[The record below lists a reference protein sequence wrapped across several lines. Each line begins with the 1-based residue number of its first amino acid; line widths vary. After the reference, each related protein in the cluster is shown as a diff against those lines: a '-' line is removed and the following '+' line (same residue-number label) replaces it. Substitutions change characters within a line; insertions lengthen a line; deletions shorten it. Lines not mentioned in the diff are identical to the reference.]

1 MLRYWSKALVSALM
15 LVALPFE
22 KAYDFDADRE
32 AMECL
37 KGNMSSVIMLD
48 TRLFSNQSKDI
59 GFNYAL
65 LNAFS
70 DYTGLK
76 VNIESRP
83 VSDGCWRNLVAG
95 NYQLMAFEAR
105 DSLPIPPEF
114 ANNVLLSMPIRD
126 NMVWAVP
133 MKNEYLINYVNV
145 FLQDIKRNGRYQD
158 IERRHYRSYHIEPF
172 LDSDLKANALSPYD
186 DIVKKYG
193 NFTGVDWRL
202 LSAIIYQESRYNMAT
217 TSMRNAKGLMQV
229 LESTAAHYGVDDVY
243 DPELNVKAGTL
254 HFSHLVN
261 AFSDEGMSD
270 EEIIK
275 FALAAY
281 NAGEARI
288 EQCRRVADS
297 LGLDRNK
304 WEDVVKAFDSMPNFG
319 GREETRSYVEKVMAK
334 FEDYKRIIE

>member
-37 KGNMSSVIMLD
+37 KGNMSSVIMRE

-133 MKNEYLINYVNV
+133 MKNEYLVNYVNV

-254 HFSHLVN
+254 HFSHLVS

-281 NAGEARI
+281 NAVEARI
-288 EQCRRVADS
+288 AQCRRAADS
-297 LGLDRNK
+297 LGLGRNK
-304 WEDVVKAFDSMPNFG
+304 WEEVARAFDSMPNFG

>member
-1 MLRYWSKALVSALM
+1 MLRYCSKALVSALM
-15 LVALPFE
+15 LTLLPFE
-22 KAYDFDADRE
+22 KDYDFDADRA

-37 KGNMSSVIMLD
+37 KGNMSSIIMLD

-70 DYTGLK
+70 DYTGLN

-95 NYQLMAFEAR
+95 HYQLMAFEAR
-105 DSLPIPPEF
+105 DSVPVPPEF
-114 ANNVLLSMPIRD
+114 AGNVVLSIPIRGD
-126 NMVWAVP
+126 MVWAVP
-133 MKNEYLINYVNV
+133 MKNEYLVNYVNV

-186 DIVKKYG
+186 DIVRKYG

-202 LSAIIYQESRYNMAT
+202 LSAIIYQESRYNMAS
-217 TSMRNAKGLMQV
+217 TSLRNAKGLMQV
-229 LESTAAHYGVDDVY
+229 LESTAAHYGVENVY

-254 HFSHLVN
+254 HFSHLVR
-261 AFSDEGMSD
+261 AFSDEGMPD

-275 FALAAY
+275 FALGAY

-304 WEDVVKAFDSMPNFG
+304 WEDIVRAFDSVPNFG